1 MGPAEPA
8 TRPIGSGAFVET
20 FSTQPCE
27 AREFSRAYRLARRL
41 LRRSIV
47 TRAWSTL
54 RFTAGMTIL
63 TLVFMVS
70 QGLVL
75 VHELT
80 HGDAAT
86 ERS

>member
-1 MGPAEPA
+1 
-8 TRPIGSGAFVET
+8 
-20 FSTQPCE
+20 
-27 AREFSRAYRLARRL
+27 LARRL
-41 LRRSIV
+41 LQRIIV

-80 HGDAAT
+80 HGAAAT
-86 ERS
+86 EQS

>member
-1 MGPAEPA
+1 MRGARVSSPGATGTPPALPN
-8 TRPIGSGAFVET
+8 V
-20 FSTQPCE
+20 
-27 AREFSRAYRLARRL
+27 
-41 LRRSIV
+41 V

-80 HGDAAT
+80 HGAAAT
-86 ERS
+86 EQS

>member
-1 MGPAEPA
+1 MFP
-8 TRPIGSGAFVET
+8 RPS
-20 FSTQPCE
+20 
-27 AREFSRAYRLARRL
+27 RLARSL
-41 LRRSIV
+41 LYWRIV

-80 HGDAAT
+80 HGAEAT
-86 ERS
+86 EQS